1 MLKDYNSWEELTW
14 MPIKDLLDRIQFFQP
29 KFKEIADRQAK
40 ERLEAELAQK
50 RMARPSN
57 NRYR

>member
-1 MLKDYNSWEELTW
+1 